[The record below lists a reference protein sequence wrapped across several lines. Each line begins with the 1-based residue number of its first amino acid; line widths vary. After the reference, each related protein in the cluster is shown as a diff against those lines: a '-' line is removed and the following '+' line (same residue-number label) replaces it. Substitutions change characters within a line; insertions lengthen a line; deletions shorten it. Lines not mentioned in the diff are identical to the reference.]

1 MKIDP
6 LNESALIIN
15 STGIGTVTRKMV
27 RERAAEL
34 ALINGRDAKD
44 ASKTDWEQA
53 KRELTGG
60 SILDPEE
67 TLLEQAP
74 ESERWDPLS
83 GSNGQIVTV
92 PSTDDGEDNEG
103 TSIGERLIN
112 EGVNEAEHNLML
124 QAARAARKTSSE

>member
-60 SILDPEE
+60 SALDPEE

-74 ESERWDPLS
+74 ESERCDPLS